1 MDLRLLRYFVALAE
15 ERNFTA
21 AARRLNVSQ
30 PALSQQIR
38 LLERRLGAR
47 LVDRAAQPLRLT
59 PAGQELVAGA
69 RRILAEAAQVDAS
82 VREVGAGRAG
92 LLRVGVTWGGLYD
105 LVLPA
110 LRELG
115 AERPRLRVTVAQ
127 LAGLE
132 QLAALR
138 RDEVDVV
145 LHRENQVEELGS
157 LESRFLFD
165 DPLLAMLP
173 QRHPAGRSGQVR
185 LADLAG
191 ERLVMISRAAKPLV
205 FDRILRLCREAGFE
219 PEVVEEVGEPMAL
232 ALAVGGQGFVS
243 LTGAGMANRYAGVD
257 YLPVAPLTGIA
268 KVSAF
273 WSENCVN
280 PLVPEFVG
288 LLDPDT
294 VLTPHRVRA

>member
-1 MDLRLLRYFVALAE
+1 M
-15 ERNFTA
+15 
-21 AARRLNVSQ
+21 
-30 PALSQQIR
+30 
-38 LLERRLGAR
+38 
-47 LVDRAAQPLRLT
+47 
-59 PAGQELVAGA
+59 
-69 RRILAEAAQVDAS
+69 
-82 VREVGAGRAG
+82 
-92 LLRVGVTWGGLYD
+92 
-105 LVLPA
+105 
-110 LRELG
+110 
-115 AERPRLRVTVAQ
+115 
-127 LAGLE
+127 
-132 QLAALR
+132 
-138 RDEVDVV
+138 V

-173 QRHPAGRSGQVR
+173 QGHPAGRSGQVR